1 LENKME
7 ISNNSKPKFWVSQAI
22 SLPSLLVYLTICL
35 TLLISPLAFAQ
46 EDETEEVIEAV
57 TIIGSSEDQKKLAG
71 SGQIISNADLL
82 KAMDTDIQKILTAVP
97 GVYMRTEEG
106 YGLRPNISIRGTAI
120 ERSAKVAIME
130 DGVLVAPSPYT
141 SSSAYYFPTTGRIH
155 SVEVLKGPAAVSQ
168 GPQTIGG
175 AINLISTPI
184 PNAPSGKFVQELG
197 ENGMMRTHAYYGGT
211 SGNFGGLIEVHEHE
225 SDGFDSIANVGGDT
239 GFDKSDLMVKARYKN
254 GNHSLTLK
262 MVDLDETSNQS
273 YVGLSQASFIANP
286 RQRYG
291 ATAYDKMMNDG
302 DQTSL
307 TYVGDFDSFN
317 VTFTSWQ
324 NDYYRDWFKV
334 SDFNNKKEHGEQ
346 DDINELISDANN
358 GSANAQAILN
368 GQLPVQI
375 EYKHN
380 NRYYTNEGYQFTI
393 NTSLGIHDLTL
404 GYRDMED
411 SESRVQAHEYADQ
424 AADGSLSA
432 LYGYVGLNNSNNR
445 LRESSAT
452 SYYLQDTMD
461 FGRLDVTLGYRSE
474 DYDQRHRRWSDPAGP
489 NLTLVRTGEAD
500 NRDTFT
506 ENDHTTQSFGATYEV
521 NENLTL
527 VAGFHEGMT
536 PMFGADPE
544 EADNTELG
552 IRYSGDAGDVEIFYF
567 SSEYS
572 NLAAECTLV
581 SGAACNP
588 DESAVFSGGSADVEG
603 LEFNGSWVLGG
614 DNGISYPIAL
624 AYTSTDATFNN
635 SSESDYFGVVA
646 AGDDLP
652 YIPSSSMSLVVGFI
666 TDSGLSGNVRL
677 IDVGSSCSIAA
688 CGTYNKIH
696 AHTILDLNLRKALN
710 EAMDVYVVLENA
722 TDDEDIISRAPSDGA
737 RSQKPRTLKVG
748 FSYKF

>member
-1 LENKME
+1 MGL
-7 ISNNSKPKFWVSQAI
+7 
-22 SLPSLLVYLTICL
+22 LTIL
-35 TLLISPLAFAQ
+35 FFAPAFAD
-46 EDETEEVIEAV
+46 EDTEEIIESV
-57 TIIGSSEDQKKLAG
+57 TIIGSAEDLRKLAG
-71 SGQIISNADLL
+71 SGQVISNDDLL

-97 GVYMRTEEG
+97 GIYMRTEEG

-184 PNAPSGKFVQELG
+184 PSSTSGKFIQELG

-211 SGNFGGLIEVHEHE
+211 SGNFGALVEVHEHE

-239 GFDKSDLMVKARYKN
+239 GFDKSDFVFKARYES
-254 GNHSLTLK
+254 GAHSLTLK

-273 YVGLSQASFIANP
+273 YVGLSQASFNANP
-286 RQRYG
+286 RVRYG

-302 DQTSL
+302 EQTSL
-307 TYVGDFDSFN
+307 TYVGDFENFN
-317 VTFTSWQ
+317 VQFTSWQ
-324 NDYYRDWFKV
+324 NDYHRDWFKV
-334 SDFNNKKEHGEQ
+334 SDFNNDKEHGEQ
-346 DDINELISDANN
+346 DDINELISAANN
-358 GSANAQAILN
+358 GSANAQAILD
-368 GQLPVQI
+368 GQLPVEI

-432 LYGYVGLNNSNNR
+432 LYGYIGLNNSNNR

-461 FGRLDVTLGYRSE
+461 FGKLDVTLGYRSE
-474 DYDQRHRRWSDPAGP
+474 DYDQRHRRWSDRAGP

-500 NRDTFT
+500 NRDTFAT
-506 ENDHTTQSFGATYEV
+506 NDHTTSSIGATYDLSD
-521 NENLTL
+521 NITL

-552 IRYSGDAGDVEIFYF
+552 VRYSEGTTDIELFYF

-572 NLAAECTLV
+572 NLAADCTNV
-581 SGAACNP
+581 TGASCNP
-588 DESAVFSGGSADVEG
+588 DESAVFSGGAADVEG
-603 LEFNGSWVLGG
+603 IEFSGSWILDG
-614 DNGISYPIAL
+614 DGVSYPIAL
-624 AYTSTDATFNN
+624 TYTSTDATFKN

-652 YIPSSSMSLVVGFI
+652 YVPSSSMSLVAGFV
-666 TDSGLSGNVRL
+666 TDNGLSGNMRL

-688 CGTYNKIH
+688 CGTYNKIN
-696 AHTILDLNLRKALN
+696 AHTIIDLNIRKALN
-710 EAMDVYVVLENA
+710 ESMDIYAIIENVS
-722 TDDEDIISRAPSDGA
+722 DDADIISRAPSDGA
-737 RSQKPRTLKVG
+737 RSQKPRTIKVG

>member
-1 LENKME
+1 MHDACNGITLEALDSFVKEELGPRCDINRLIGEHIGKQWVE
-7 ISNNSKPKFWVSQAI
+7 TLKPGK
-22 SLPSLLVYLTICL
+22 
-35 TLLISPLAFAQ
+35 LARQ
-46 EDETEEVIEAV
+46 EVKIEA
-57 TIIGSSEDQKKLAG
+57 SDK
-71 SGQIISNADLL
+71 DLDAWAKGVFKG
-82 KAMDTDIQKILTAVP
+82 KAMQQKQRHSPTPALLP
-97 GVYMRTEEG
+97 YSN
-106 YGLRPNISIRGTAI
+106 PQP
-120 ERSAKVAIME
+120 
-130 DGVLVAPSPYT
+130 APSPYA

-184 PNAPSGKFVQELG
+184 PSTPSGKFVQELG
-197 ENGMMRTHAYYGGT
+197 ENGMKRTHLYAGGT
-211 SGNFGGLIEVHEHE
+211 SGNFGGLVEVHEHE

-239 GFDKSDLMVKARYKN
+239 GFKKSDLMVKARYEN
-254 GNHSLTLK
+254 GNHSLTFK

-273 YVGLSQASFIANP
+273 YVGLSQASFNANP

-307 TYVGDFDSFN
+307 TYVGDFENFN

-334 SDFNNKKEHGEQ
+334 SDFNNKKAHGEQ

-358 GSANAQAILN
+358 GSANAQAILD
-368 GQLPVQI
+368 GKLPVQI

-380 NRYYTNEGYQFTI
+380 NRYYTNEGYQFSI

-411 SESRVQAHEYADQ
+411 SESRIQAHEYSDQ
-424 AADGSLSA
+424 AADGSLSPI
-432 LYGYVGLNNSNNR
+432 YGYVGLSGSNNR

-452 SYYLQDTMD
+452 SYYLQDKMD
-461 FGRLDVTLGYRSE
+461 FGKLDITLGYRSE
-474 DYDQRHRRWSDPAGP
+474 DYDQRHRRWGEGAGP
-489 NLTLVRTGEAD
+489 NLTAVRITSV
-500 NRDTFT
+500 RDTFAT
-506 ENDHTTQSFGATYEV
+506 NDHTTQSLGATYEV

-552 IRYSGDAGDVEIFYF
+552 IRYSDGAGDVEIFYF

-581 SGAACNP
+581 SGAACNA

-603 LEFNGSWVLGG
+603 LEFSGSWVFEG
-614 DNGISYPIAL
+614 NGVSYPIAVS
-624 AYTSTDATFNN
+624 YTSTDATFNN

-652 YIPSSSMSLVVGFI
+652 YIPSSSMSIVAGFI
-666 TDSGLSGNVRL
+666 SDNGFSGNMRL

-688 CGTYNKIH
+688 CGTYNKID

-710 EAMDVYVVLENA
+710 DAMDVYLIVENV
-722 TDDEDIISRAPSDGA
+722 TDDADIISRAPSEGA

>member
-1 LENKME
+1 MENWPNTHTKINFVIMG
-7 ISNNSKPKFWVSQAI
+7 
-22 SLPSLLVYLTICL
+22 LLTIL
-35 TLLISPLAFAQ
+35 FFVPAFA
-46 EDETEEVIEAV
+46 DENTEEIVESV
-57 TIIGSSEDQKKLAG
+57 TIIGTKEDQKNLAG
-71 SGQIISNADLL
+71 SGQIISNEDLL

-97 GVYMRTEEG
+97 GLYMRTEEG

-184 PNAPSGKFVQELG
+184 PDAPSGKFVQELG
-197 ENGMMRTHAYYGGT
+197 ENGMMRTHAYFGGT
-211 SGNFGGLIEVHEHE
+211 SGNFGGLVEVHEHE

-239 GFDKSDLMVKARYKN
+239 GFDKSDLMVKARYES
-254 GNHSLTLK
+254 GNHSLTFK

-273 YVGLSQASFIANP
+273 YVGLSQASFNANP
-286 RQRYG
+286 RLRYG

-302 DQTSL
+302 EQTSL
-307 TYVGDFDSFN
+307 TYVGNFENFN

-334 SDFNNKKEHGEQ
+334 SDFNNKKAHGEQ

-358 GSANAQAILN
+358 GSANAQAILD
-368 GQLPVQI
+368 GKLPVQI

-380 NRYYTNEGYQFTI
+380 NRYYTNEGYQFSI
-393 NTSLGIHDLTL
+393 NTSLGIHDLTI

-411 SESRVQAHEYADQ
+411 SESRIQAHEYADQ

-432 LYGYVGLNNSNNR
+432 LYGYVGLSGSNNR
-445 LRESSAT
+445 LRESSAK
-452 SYYLQDTMD
+452 SYYLQDKMD
-461 FGRLDVTLGYRSE
+461 FGKLDITVGYRSE
-474 DYDQRHRRWSDPAGP
+474 DYDQRHRRWGEGAGP
-489 NLTLVRTGEAD
+489 NLTAVRITSV
-500 NRDTFT
+500 RDTFAK
-506 ENDHTTQSFGATYEV
+506 NDHTTQSFGATYEV
-521 NENLTL
+521 SDNLTL

-552 IRYSGDAGDVEIFYF
+552 IRYNDGAGEVEIFYF

-581 SGAACNP
+581 SGAACNA

-603 LEFNGSWVLGG
+603 VEFNGSWVFQG
-614 DNGISYPIAL
+614 DGVSYPIAL

-652 YIPSSSMSLVVGFI
+652 YIPSSSMSLVAGFI
-666 TDSGLSGNVRL
+666 TDNGLSGNMRL

-688 CGTYNKIH
+688 CGTYNKIN
-696 AHTILDLNLRKALN
+696 AHTIIDLNLRKALN
-710 EAMDVYVVLENA
+710 DAMDVYVVVENVS
-722 TDDEDIISRAPSDGA
+722 DDADIISRAPSDGA
-737 RSQKPRTLKVG
+737 RSQKPRTIKVG

>member
-1 LENKME
+1 MENWPNIHTKINFVIMG
-7 ISNNSKPKFWVSQAI
+7 
-22 SLPSLLVYLTICL
+22 LLTIL
-35 TLLISPLAFAQ
+35 FFVPAFA
-46 EDETEEVIEAV
+46 DENTEEVIESV
-57 TIIGSSEDQKKLAG
+57 TIIGSAEDLRKLPG
-71 SGQIISNADLL
+71 SGQVISNDDLL

-184 PNAPSGKFVQELG
+184 PSTTSGKFIQELG
-197 ENGMMRTHAYYGGT
+197 ENGMMRTHAYFGGT
-211 SGNFGGLIEVHEHE
+211 SGNFGALVEVHEHE

-239 GFDKSDLMVKARYKN
+239 GFDKSDFVFKARYES
-254 GNHSLTLK
+254 GAHSLTLK

-273 YVGLSQASFIANP
+273 YVGLSQASFNANP
-286 RQRYG
+286 RVRYG

-302 DQTSL
+302 EQTSL
-307 TYVGDFDSFN
+307 TYVGDFENFN
-317 VTFTSWQ
+317 IQFTSWQ

-334 SDFNNKKEHGEQ
+334 SDFNNKKAHGEQ

-358 GSANAQAILN
+358 GSANAQAILD
-368 GQLPVQI
+368 GKLPVQI

-424 AADGSLSA
+424 AADGSLSP
-432 LYGYVGLNNSNNR
+432 LYGYIGLNNSNNR

-461 FGRLDVTLGYRSE
+461 FGKLDVTLGYRSE
-474 DYDQRHRRWSDPAGP
+474 DYDQRHRRWSDRAGP
-489 NLTLVRTGEAD
+489 NLTMVRTGEAD
-500 NRDTFT
+500 NRDTFAK
-506 ENDHTTQSFGATYEV
+506 NDHTTSSIGATYDLSDNV
-521 NENLTL
+521 TL

-552 IRYSGDAGDVEIFYF
+552 IRYSAGTTDIEAFYF

-581 SGAACNP
+581 SGAACNA
-588 DESAVFSGGSADVEG
+588 DESAVFSGGAADVEG
-603 LEFNGSWVLGG
+603 IELSGSWILEG
-614 DNGISYPIAL
+614 DGVSYPIAL
-624 AYTSTDATFNN
+624 AYTSTDATFKN

-652 YIPSSSMSLVVGFI
+652 YVPSSSMSLVAGFV
-666 TDSGLSGNVRL
+666 TNNGLSGNMRL

-688 CGTYNKIH
+688 CGTYNKIN
-696 AHTILDLNLRKALN
+696 AHTIIDLNIRKALN
-710 EAMDVYVVLENA
+710 DSMDIYAIIENVS
-722 TDDEDIISRAPSDGA
+722 DDADIISRAPSDGA
-737 RSQKPRTLKVG
+737 RSQKPRTIKVG

>member
-1 LENKME
+1 MG
-7 ISNNSKPKFWVSQAI
+7 
-22 SLPSLLVYLTICL
+22 LLTFLFFV
-35 TLLISPLAFAQ
+35 PAFA
-46 EDETEEVIEAV
+46 DENTEEVIESV
-57 TIIGSSEDQKKLAG
+57 TIIGSAEDLRKLPG
-71 SGQIISNADLL
+71 SGQVITNDDLL

-184 PNAPSGKFVQELG
+184 PSTTSGKFIQELG
-197 ENGMMRTHAYYGGT
+197 ENGMMRTHAYFGGT
-211 SGNFGGLIEVHEHE
+211 SGNFGALVEVHEHE

-239 GFDKSDLMVKARYKN
+239 GFDKSDFVFKARYES
-254 GNHSLTLK
+254 GAHSLILK

-273 YVGLSQASFIANP
+273 YVGLSQASFNANP
-286 RQRYG
+286 RVRYG

-302 DQTSL
+302 EQTSL
-307 TYVGDFDSFN
+307 TYVGNFQNLN
-317 VTFTSWQ
+317 VQFTSWQ
-324 NDYYRDWFKV
+324 NDYHRDWFKV
-334 SDFNNKKEHGEQ
+334 SDFNNKKAHGEQ

-358 GSANAQAILN
+358 GSSNAQAILD

-380 NRYYTNEGYQFTI
+380 NRYYTNEGYQFSI

-411 SESRVQAHEYADQ
+411 SESRIQAHEYADQ
-424 AADGSLSA
+424 AADGTLSA
-432 LYGYVGLNNSNNR
+432 IYGYVGLSGSNNR

-461 FGRLDVTLGYRSE
+461 FGKLDVTLGYRSE
-474 DYDQRHRRWSDPAGP
+474 DYDQRHRRWGEGAGP
-489 NLTLVRTGEAD
+489 NLTAVRITSV
-500 NRDTFT
+500 RDTFAT
-506 ENDHTTQSFGATYEV
+506 NDHTTSSIGATYDLSDNV
-521 NENLTL
+521 TL

-552 IRYSGDAGDVEIFYF
+552 IRYSAGATDIELFYF

-581 SGAACNP
+581 SGAACNA
-588 DESAVFSGGSADVEG
+588 DESAVFSGGAADVEG
-603 LEFNGSWVLGG
+603 IEFSGSWILEG
-614 DNGISYPIAL
+614 DGVSYPIAL
-624 AYTSTDATFNN
+624 AYTSTDATFKN

-652 YIPSSSMSLVVGFI
+652 YVPSSSMSLIAGFL
-666 TDSGLSGNVRL
+666 TDNGLSGNMRL

-688 CGTYNKIH
+688 CGTYNKIN
-696 AHTILDLNLRKALN
+696 AHTIIDLNLRKSLN
-710 EAMDVYVVLENA
+710 DSMDIYAIIENVS
-722 TDDEDIISRAPSDGA
+722 DDADIISRAPSEGA

>member
-1 LENKME
+1 MENWPNTHTK
-7 ISNNSKPKFWVSQAI
+7 IN
-22 SLPSLLVYLTICL
+22 LLIMGLLTIL
-35 TLLISPLAFAQ
+35 FFAPAFA
-46 EDETEEVIEAV
+46 DENTEEIVESV
-57 TIIGSSEDQKKLAG
+57 TIIGSKEDQKKLAG
-71 SGQIISNADLL
+71 SGQIISNKNLL

-184 PNAPSGKFVQELG
+184 PNTPSGKFVQELG
-197 ENGMMRTHAYYGGT
+197 ENGMMRTHAYYGVT
-211 SGNFGGLIEVHEHE
+211 SGNFGALVEMHEHE

-239 GFDKSDLMVKARYKN
+239 GFDKSDLMVKARYETE
-254 GNHSLTLK
+254 NHSLTFK

-273 YVGLSQASFIANP
+273 YVGLSQASFNANP
-286 RQRYG
+286 RVRYG

-302 DQTSL
+302 EQTSL
-307 TYVGDFDSFN
+307 TYVGDFENFN

-334 SDFNNKKEHGEQ
+334 SDFNNKKAHGEQ

-358 GSANAQAILN
+358 GSANAQAILD
-368 GQLPVQI
+368 GKLPVQI

-380 NRYYTNEGYQFTI
+380 NRYYTNEGYQFSI

-424 AADGSLSA
+424 AADGSLSP
-432 LYGYVGLNNSNNR
+432 LYGYIGLNNSNNR

-461 FGRLDVTLGYRSE
+461 FGRLDITVGYRSE
-474 DYDQRHRRWSDPAGP
+474 DYDQRHRRWSDRAGP
-489 NLTLVRTGEAD
+489 NLTMVRTGPAD
-500 NRDTFT
+500 NRDTFAT
-506 ENDHTTQSFGATYEV
+506 NDHTTQSFGATYEV
-521 NENLTL
+521 SENLTL

-552 IRYSGDAGDVEIFYF
+552 IRYKDGAGEVEIFYF

-581 SGAACNP
+581 SGAACNA

-603 LEFNGSWVLGG
+603 IEFNGSWIFDG
-614 DNGISYPIAL
+614 DGISYPVAI

-652 YIPSSSMSLVVGFI
+652 YIPSSSMALVAGFI
-666 TDSGLSGNVRL
+666 TDEGLSGNMRL
-677 IDVGSSCSIAA
+677 IDVGGSCSIAA

-696 AHTILDLNLRKALN
+696 AHTIIDLDLRKALN
-710 EAMDVYVVLENA
+710 DAMDLYVIVENV
-722 TDDEDIISRAPSDGA
+722 TDDADIISRAPSEGA
-737 RSQKPRTLKVG
+737 RSQKPRTIKVG

>member
-1 LENKME
+1 
-7 ISNNSKPKFWVSQAI
+7 
-22 SLPSLLVYLTICL
+22 
-35 TLLISPLAFAQ
+35 
-46 EDETEEVIEAV
+46 
-57 TIIGSSEDQKKLAG
+57 
-71 SGQIISNADLL
+71 
-82 KAMDTDIQKILTAVP
+82 MDTDIQKILTAVP
-97 GVYMRTEEG
+97 GIYMRTEEG

-184 PNAPSGKFVQELG
+184 PSSTSGKFIQELG

-211 SGNFGGLIEVHEHE
+211 SGNFGALVEVHEHE

-239 GFDKSDLMVKARYKN
+239 GFDKSDFVFKARYES
-254 GNHSLTLK
+254 GAHSLTLK

-273 YVGLSQASFIANP
+273 YVGLSQASFNANP
-286 RQRYG
+286 RVRYG

-302 DQTSL
+302 EQTSL
-307 TYVGDFDSFN
+307 TYVGDFENFN
-317 VTFTSWQ
+317 VQFTSWQ
-324 NDYYRDWFKV
+324 NDYHRDWFKV
-334 SDFNNKKEHGEQ
+334 SDFNNDKEHGEQ
-346 DDINELISDANN
+346 DDINELISAANN
-358 GSANAQAILN
+358 GSANAQAILD
-368 GQLPVQI
+368 GQLPVEI

-432 LYGYVGLNNSNNR
+432 LYGYIGLNNSNNR

-461 FGRLDVTLGYRSE
+461 FGKLDVTLGYRSE
-474 DYDQRHRRWSDPAGP
+474 DYDQRHRRWSDRAGP

-500 NRDTFT
+500 NRDTFAT
-506 ENDHTTQSFGATYEV
+506 NDHTTSSIGATYDLSD
-521 NENLTL
+521 NITL

-552 IRYSGDAGDVEIFYF
+552 IRYSEGTTDIELFYF

-572 NLAAECTLV
+572 NLAAECTNV
-581 SGAACNP
+581 TGASCNP
-588 DESAVFSGGSADVEG
+588 DESAVFSGGAADVEG
-603 LEFNGSWVLGG
+603 IEFSGSWILDG
-614 DNGISYPIAL
+614 DGVSYPIAL
-624 AYTSTDATFNN
+624 TYTSTDATFKN

-652 YIPSSSMSLVVGFI
+652 YVPSSSMSLVAGFV
-666 TDSGLSGNVRL
+666 TDNGLSGNMRL

-688 CGTYNKIH
+688 CGTYNKIN
-696 AHTILDLNLRKALN
+696 AHTIIDLNIRKALN
-710 EAMDVYVVLENA
+710 ESMDIYAIIENVS
-722 TDDEDIISRAPSDGA
+722 DDADIISRAPSDGA
-737 RSQKPRTLKVG
+737 RSQKPRTIKVG

>member
-1 LENKME
+1 MENWPNTHTK
-7 ISNNSKPKFWVSQAI
+7 IN
-22 SLPSLLVYLTICL
+22 LLIMGLLTIL
-35 TLLISPLAFAQ
+35 FFAPAFA
-46 EDETEEVIEAV
+46 DENTEEIVESV
-57 TIIGSSEDQKKLAG
+57 TIIGSKEDQKKLAG
-71 SGQIISNADLL
+71 SGQIISNKDLL

-184 PNAPSGKFVQELG
+184 PNTPSGKFVQELG

-211 SGNFGGLIEVHEHE
+211 SGNFGALVEVHEHE
-225 SDGFDSIANVGGDT
+225 SDGFDFIANVGGDT
-239 GFDKSDLMVKARYKN
+239 GFDKSDLMVKARYETA
-254 GNHSLTLK
+254 NHSLTFK

-273 YVGLSQASFIANP
+273 YVGLSQASFNANP
-286 RQRYG
+286 RARYG
-291 ATAYDKMMNDG
+291 ATAYDKMLNDG
-302 DQTSL
+302 EQTSL
-307 TYVGDFDSFN
+307 TYVGDFENFN

-334 SDFNNKKEHGEQ
+334 SDFNNKKAHGEQ

-358 GSANAQAILN
+358 GSANAQAILD
-368 GQLPVQI
+368 GKLPVQI

-380 NRYYTNEGYQFTI
+380 NRYYTNEGYQFSI

-424 AADGSLSA
+424 AADGSLSP
-432 LYGYVGLNNSNNR
+432 LYGYIGLNNSNNR

-461 FGRLDVTLGYRSE
+461 FGRLDITVGYRSE
-474 DYDQRHRRWSDPAGP
+474 DYDQRHRRWSDRAGP
-489 NLTLVRTGEAD
+489 NLTMVRTGLAD
-500 NRDTFT
+500 NRDTFAK
-506 ENDHTTQSFGATYEV
+506 NDHTTQSFGATYEV
-521 NENLTL
+521 SENLTL

-552 IRYSGDAGDVEIFYF
+552 IRYKDGAGEVEIFYF

-581 SGAACNP
+581 SGAACNA

-603 LEFNGSWVLGG
+603 IEFNGSWIFDG
-614 DNGISYPIAL
+614 DGISYPVAI

-652 YIPSSSMSLVVGFI
+652 YIPSSSMALVAGFI
-666 TDSGLSGNVRL
+666 TDEGLSGNMRL
-677 IDVGSSCSIAA
+677 IDVGGSCSIAA

-696 AHTILDLNLRKALN
+696 AHTIIDLDLRKALN
-710 EAMDVYVVLENA
+710 DAMDLYVIVENV
-722 TDDEDIISRAPSDGA
+722 TDDADIISRAPSEGA
-737 RSQKPRTLKVG
+737 RSQKPRTIKVG

>member
-1 LENKME
+1 MENWPNTHTKINFLIMG
-7 ISNNSKPKFWVSQAI
+7 
-22 SLPSLLVYLTICL
+22 LLTIL
-35 TLLISPLAFAQ
+35 FFAPAFAD
-46 EDETEEVIEAV
+46 EDTEEIIESV
-57 TIIGSSEDQKKLAG
+57 TIIGSAEDLRKLAG
-71 SGQIISNADLL
+71 SGQVISNDDLL

-97 GVYMRTEEG
+97 GIYMRTEEG

-184 PNAPSGKFVQELG
+184 PSFTSGKFIQELG

-211 SGNFGGLIEVHEHE
+211 SGNFGALVEVHEHE

-239 GFDKSDLMVKARYKN
+239 GFDKSDFVFKARYES
-254 GNHSLTLK
+254 GAHSLTLK

-273 YVGLSQASFIANP
+273 YVGLSQTSFNANP
-286 RQRYG
+286 RVRYG

-302 DQTSL
+302 EQTSL
-307 TYVGDFDSFN
+307 TYVGDFENFN
-317 VTFTSWQ
+317 VQFTSWQ
-324 NDYYRDWFKV
+324 NDYHRDWFKV
-334 SDFNNKKEHGEQ
+334 SDFNNDKEHGEQ
-346 DDINELISDANN
+346 DDINELISAANN
-358 GSANAQAILN
+358 GSANAQAILD
-368 GQLPVQI
+368 GQLPVEI

-432 LYGYVGLNNSNNR
+432 LYGYIGLNNSNNR

-461 FGRLDVTLGYRSE
+461 FGKLDVTLGYRSE
-474 DYDQRHRRWSDPAGP
+474 DYDQRHRRWSDRAGP

-500 NRDTFT
+500 NRDTFAT
-506 ENDHTTQSFGATYEV
+506 NDHTTSSIGATYDLSD
-521 NENLTL
+521 NITL

-552 IRYSGDAGDVEIFYF
+552 VRYSEGTIDIELFYF

-572 NLAAECTLV
+572 NLAAECTNV
-581 SGAACNP
+581 TGASCNP
-588 DESAVFSGGSADVEG
+588 DESAVFSGGAADVEG
-603 LEFNGSWVLGG
+603 IEFSGSWILDG
-614 DNGISYPIAL
+614 DGVSYPIAL
-624 AYTSTDATFNN
+624 TYTSTDATFKN

-652 YIPSSSMSLVVGFI
+652 YVPSSSMSLVAGFV
-666 TDSGLSGNVRL
+666 TDNGLSGNMRL

-688 CGTYNKIH
+688 CGTYNKIN
-696 AHTILDLNLRKALN
+696 AHTIIDLNIRKALN
-710 EAMDVYVVLENA
+710 ESMDIYAIIENVS
-722 TDDEDIISRAPSDGA
+722 DDADIISRAPSDGA
-737 RSQKPRTLKVG
+737 RSQKPRTIKVG

>member
-1 LENKME
+1 M
-7 ISNNSKPKFWVSQAI
+7 
-22 SLPSLLVYLTICL
+22 LTIL
-35 TLLISPLAFAQ
+35 FFAPAFA
-46 EDETEEVIEAV
+46 DENTEEIVESV
-57 TIIGSSEDQKKLAG
+57 TIIGSKDDQKKLAG
-71 SGQIISNADLL
+71 SGQIISNKDLL

-184 PNAPSGKFVQELG
+184 PNTPSGKFVQELG

-211 SGNFGGLIEVHEHE
+211 SGNFGALVEVHEHE

-239 GFDKSDLMVKARYKN
+239 GFDKSDLMVKARYETA
-254 GNHSLTLK
+254 NHSLTFK
-262 MVDLDETSNQS
+262 MVDLYETSNQS
-273 YVGLSQASFIANP
+273 YVGLSQASLNANP
-286 RQRYG
+286 RVRYG
-291 ATAYDKMMNDG
+291 ATAYDKMLNDG
-302 DQTSL
+302 EQTSL
-307 TYVGDFDSFN
+307 TYVGDFENFN

-334 SDFNNKKEHGEQ
+334 SDFNNKKAHGEQ

-358 GSANAQAILN
+358 GSANAQAILD
-368 GQLPVQI
+368 GKLPVQI

-380 NRYYTNEGYQFTI
+380 NRYYTNEGYQFSI

-424 AADGSLSA
+424 AADGSLSP
-432 LYGYVGLNNSNNR
+432 LYGYIGLNNSNNR

-461 FGRLDVTLGYRSE
+461 FGRLDITVGYRSE
-474 DYDQRHRRWSDPAGP
+474 DYDQRHRRLSDRAGP
-489 NLTLVRTGEAD
+489 NLTMVRTGPAD
-500 NRDTFT
+500 NRDTFAT
-506 ENDHTTQSFGATYEV
+506 NDHTTQSFGATYEV
-521 NENLTL
+521 SENLTL

-552 IRYSGDAGDVEIFYF
+552 IRYKDGAGEVEIFYF
-567 SSEYS
+567 YSEYS

-581 SGAACNP
+581 SGAACNA

-603 LEFNGSWVLGG
+603 IEFNGSWIFDG
-614 DNGISYPIAL
+614 DGISYPVAI

-635 SSESDYFGVVA
+635 SYESDYFGVVA

-652 YIPSSSMSLVVGFI
+652 YIPSSSMALVAGFI
-666 TDSGLSGNVRL
+666 TDEGLSGNMRL
-677 IDVGSSCSIAA
+677 IDVGGSCSIAA

-696 AHTILDLNLRKALN
+696 AHTIIDLDLRKALN
-710 EAMDVYVVLENA
+710 DAMDLYVIVENV
-722 TDDEDIISRAPSDGA
+722 TDDADIISRAQSEGA
-737 RSQKPRTLKVG
+737 RSQKPRTIKVG

>member
-1 LENKME
+1 MGL
-7 ISNNSKPKFWVSQAI
+7 
-22 SLPSLLVYLTICL
+22 LTIL
-35 TLLISPLAFAQ
+35 FFAPAFA
-46 EDETEEVIEAV
+46 DDNTEEIVESV
-57 TIIGSSEDQKKLAG
+57 TIIGSKEDQKNLAG
-71 SGQIISNADLL
+71 SGQIISNDDLL

-97 GVYMRTEEG
+97 GLYMRTEEG

-155 SVEVLKGPAAVSQ
+155 TVEVLKGPAAVSQ

-197 ENGMMRTHAYYGGT
+197 ENGMKRTHFYAGGT
-211 SGNFGGLIEVHEHE
+211 SGNFGGLVEVHEHE

-239 GFDKSDLMVKARYKN
+239 GFDKSDLMIKARYEN

-273 YVGLSQASFIANP
+273 YVGLSQASFNANP

-307 TYVGDFDSFN
+307 TYVGNFENFN

-324 NDYYRDWFKV
+324 NDYHRDWFKV
-334 SDFNNKKEHGEQ
+334 SDFNNDKEHGEQ

-358 GSANAQAILN
+358 GSANAQAILD
-368 GQLPVQI
+368 GQLPVEI

-380 NRYYTNEGYQFTI
+380 NRYYTNEGYQFSI
-393 NTSLGIHDLTL
+393 NTTLGIHDLTV

-432 LYGYVGLNNSNNR
+432 LYGYIGLNNSNNR

-461 FGRLDVTLGYRSE
+461 FGRLNVTLGYRSE
-474 DYDQRHRRWSDPAGP
+474 DYDQRHRRWSDRAGP
-489 NLTLVRTGEAD
+489 NLTMVRTGEAD
-500 NRDTFT
+500 NRDTFAT
-506 ENDHTTQSFGATYEV
+506 NDHTTQSFGATYEV

-552 IRYSGDAGDVEIFYF
+552 IRYSDGAGDVEIFYF

-603 LEFNGSWVLGG
+603 LEFNGSWVFDG
-614 DNGISYPIAL
+614 DGVSYPVSI

-652 YIPSSSMSLVVGFI
+652 YIPISSMSLVAGFV
-666 TDSGLSGNVRL
+666 TDSGLSGNMRL

-710 EAMDVYVVLENA
+710 DAMDVYVIVENV
-722 TDDEDIISRAPSDGA
+722 TDDEDIISRAPSEGA

>member
-1 LENKME
+1 
-7 ISNNSKPKFWVSQAI
+7 
-22 SLPSLLVYLTICL
+22 
-35 TLLISPLAFAQ
+35 
-46 EDETEEVIEAV
+46 
-57 TIIGSSEDQKKLAG
+57 
-71 SGQIISNADLL
+71 
-82 KAMDTDIQKILTAVP
+82 MDTDIQKILTAVP

-120 ERSAKVAIME
+120 ERSAKVAVME

-184 PNAPSGKFVQELG
+184 PSTNSGKFVQELG
-197 ENGMMRTHAYYGGT
+197 ENGMMRTHAYFGGT
-211 SGNFGGLIEVHEHE
+211 SGNFGALVEVHEHE

-239 GFDKSDLMVKARYKN
+239 GFDKSDFMVKARYES
-254 GNHSLTLK
+254 GAHSLTFK

-273 YVGLSQASFIANP
+273 YVGLSQASFNANP
-286 RQRYG
+286 RVRYG

-302 DQTSL
+302 EQTSL
-307 TYVGDFDSFN
+307 TYVGNFENFN
-317 VTFTSWQ
+317 VQFTSWQ
-324 NDYYRDWFKV
+324 NDYHRDWFKV
-334 SDFNNKKEHGEQ
+334 SDFNNDKEHGEQ

-358 GSANAQAILN
+358 GSANAQAILD
-368 GQLPVQI
+368 GQLPVEI

-380 NRYYTNEGYQFTI
+380 NRYYTNEGYQFTV

-411 SESRVQAHEYADQ
+411 SESRIQAHEYADQ

-432 LYGYVGLNNSNNR
+432 LYGYVGLSGSNNR

-461 FGRLDVTLGYRSE
+461 FGKLDITVGYRSE
-474 DYDQRHRRWSDPAGP
+474 DYDQRHRRWGEGAGP
-489 NLTLVRTGEAD
+489 NLTAVRVTSV
-500 NRDTFT
+500 RDTFAT
-506 ENDHTTQSFGATYEV
+506 NDHTTQSFGATYEV
-521 NENLTL
+521 NEKLTL

-552 IRYSGDAGDVEIFYF
+552 IRYSDGATNIEMFYF
-567 SSEYS
+567 ASEYS

-581 SGAACNP
+581 SGAACNA

-603 LEFNGSWVLGG
+603 LEFSGSWIFEG
-614 DNGISYPIAL
+614 DGVSYPVAL

-652 YIPSSSMSLVVGFI
+652 YIPSSSMSLVAGFV
-666 TDSGLSGNVRL
+666 TENGLSGNMRL

-688 CGTYNKIH
+688 CGIYNKIH
-696 AHTILDLNLRKALN
+696 AHTIIDLNIRKALSDS
-710 EAMDVYVVLENA
+710 MDIYAIIENVS
-722 TDDEDIISRAPSDGA
+722 DDADIISRAPSEGA

>member
-1 LENKME
+1 MENWPNFHTKINFVIMG
-7 ISNNSKPKFWVSQAI
+7 
-22 SLPSLLVYLTICL
+22 LLTIL
-35 TLLISPLAFAQ
+35 FFVPAFA
-46 EDETEEVIEAV
+46 DENTEEVIESV
-57 TIIGSSEDQKKLAG
+57 TIIGSAEDQRKLAG
-71 SGQIISNADLL
+71 SGQIISNEDLS

-97 GVYMRTEEG
+97 SVYMRTEEG

-120 ERSAKVAIME
+120 ERSAKVAVME

-184 PNAPSGKFVQELG
+184 PNTTSGKFVQELG
-197 ENGMMRTHAYYGGT
+197 ENGMMRTHAYFGGT
-211 SGNFGGLIEVHEHE
+211 SGNFGALVEVHEHE

-239 GFDKSDLMVKARYKN
+239 GFDKSDLMVKARYES
-254 GNHSLTLK
+254 GTHSLTLK
-262 MVDLDETSNQS
+262 MVDLDENSNQS
-273 YVGLSQASFIANP
+273 YVGLSQASFNANP
-286 RQRYG
+286 RVRYG

-302 DQTSL
+302 EQTSL
-307 TYVGDFDSFN
+307 TYVGDFENFN
-317 VTFTSWQ
+317 VQFTSWQ
-324 NDYYRDWFKV
+324 NDYHRDWFKV
-334 SDFNNKKEHGEQ
+334 SDFNNDKEHGEQ

-358 GSANAQAILN
+358 GSANAQAILD
-368 GQLPVQI
+368 GQLPVEI

-380 NRYYTNEGYQFTI
+380 NRYYTNEGYQFSI
-393 NTSLGIHDLTL
+393 NTTLGIHDLTV

-424 AADGSLSA
+424 AADGSLSP
-432 LYGYVGLNNSNNR
+432 LYGYIGLNNSNNR

-461 FGRLDVTLGYRSE
+461 FGRLNVTVGYRSE
-474 DYDQRHRRWSDPAGP
+474 DYDQRHRRWSDRAGP
-489 NLTLVRTGEAD
+489 NLTMVRTGEAD
-500 NRDTFT
+500 NRDTFAT
-506 ENDHTTQSFGATYEV
+506 NDHTTSSIGATYDLSDSV
-521 NENLTL
+521 TL

-552 IRYSGDAGDVEIFYF
+552 IRYSEGTTDIELFYF

-572 NLAAECTLV
+572 NLAAECTNV
-581 SGAACNP
+581 TGASCNP
-588 DESAVFSGGSADVEG
+588 DESAVFSGGAADVEG
-603 LEFNGSWVLGG
+603 IEFSGSWILDG
-614 DNGISYPIAL
+614 DGVSYPIAL
-624 AYTSTDATFNN
+624 TYTSTDATFKN

-652 YIPSSSMSLVVGFI
+652 YVPSSSMSLVAGFL
-666 TDSGLSGNVRL
+666 TDNGLSGNMRI

-688 CGTYNKIH
+688 CGTYNKIN
-696 AHTILDLNLRKALN
+696 AHTIIDINIRKSLNDS
-710 EAMDVYVVLENA
+710 MDIYAIIENIS
-722 TDDEDIISRAPSDGA
+722 DDADIISRAPSEGA

>member
-1 LENKME
+1 MENWPNIHTKINFVIMG
-7 ISNNSKPKFWVSQAI
+7 
-22 SLPSLLVYLTICL
+22 LLTIL
-35 TLLISPLAFAQ
+35 FFVPAFA
-46 EDETEEVIEAV
+46 DEEEVIESV
-57 TIIGSSEDQKKLAG
+57 TIIGSAEDQRKLAG
-71 SGQIISNADLL
+71 SGQIISNDDLL
-82 KAMDTDIQKILTAVP
+82 KPMDTDIQKILTAVP

-184 PNAPSGKFVQELG
+184 PSTNSGKFVQELG
-197 ENGMMRTHAYYGGT
+197 ENGMMRTHAYFGGT
-211 SGNFGGLIEVHEHE
+211 SGNFGALVEVHEHE

-239 GFDKSDLMVKARYKN
+239 GFDKSDFMVKARYES
-254 GNHSLTLK
+254 GAHSLTFK

-273 YVGLSQASFIANP
+273 YVGLSQASFNANP
-286 RQRYG
+286 RVRYG

-307 TYVGDFDSFN
+307 TYVGNFENFN
-317 VTFTSWQ
+317 VQFTSWQ
-324 NDYYRDWFKV
+324 NDYHRDWFKV
-334 SDFNNKKEHGEQ
+334 SDFNNDKEHGEQ

-358 GSANAQAILN
+358 GSANAQAILD
-368 GQLPVQI
+368 GQLPVEI

-380 NRYYTNEGYQFTI
+380 NRYYTNEGYQFTV

-432 LYGYVGLNNSNNR
+432 LYGYIGLNNSNNR

-461 FGRLDVTLGYRSE
+461 FGRLDITVGYRSE
-474 DYDQRHRRWSDPAGP
+474 DYDQRHRRWSDRAGP
-489 NLTLVRTGEAD
+489 NLTLVRTGPAD
-500 NRDTFT
+500 NRDTFA

-521 NENLTL
+521 NEKLTL

-552 IRYSGDAGDVEIFYF
+552 IRYSDGATNIEMFYF
-567 SSEYS
+567 ASEYS

-588 DESAVFSGGSADVEG
+588 DESAVFSGGSADVDG
-603 LEFNGSWVLGG
+603 LEFSGSWIFEG
-614 DNGISYPIAL
+614 DGVSYPVAL

-652 YIPSSSMSLVVGFI
+652 YIPSSSMSLVAGFV
-666 TDSGLSGNVRL
+666 TESGLSGNMRL

-688 CGTYNKIH
+688 CGIYNKIH
-696 AHTILDLNLRKALN
+696 AHTIIDLNIRKALSDS
-710 EAMDVYVVLENA
+710 MDIYAIIENVS
-722 TDDEDIISRAPSDGA
+722 DDADIISRAPSEGA
-737 RSQKPRTLKVG
+737 RSQKPRTLKAG

>member
-1 LENKME
+1 MENWPNTHTKINFLIMG
-7 ISNNSKPKFWVSQAI
+7 
-22 SLPSLLVYLTICL
+22 LLTIL
-35 TLLISPLAFAQ
+35 FFAPAFAD
-46 EDETEEVIEAV
+46 EDTEEIIESV
-57 TIIGSSEDQKKLAG
+57 TIIGSAEDLRKLAG
-71 SGQIISNADLL
+71 SGQVISNDDLL

-97 GVYMRTEEG
+97 GIYMRTEEG

-184 PNAPSGKFVQELG
+184 PSSTSGKFIQELG

-211 SGNFGGLIEVHEHE
+211 SGNFGALVEVHEHE
-225 SDGFDSIANVGGDT
+225 SDGFDSIANVGGET
-239 GFDKSDLMVKARYKN
+239 GFDKSDFVFKARYES
-254 GNHSLTLK
+254 GAHSLTLK

-273 YVGLSQASFIANP
+273 YVGLSQASFNANP
-286 RQRYG
+286 RVRYG

-302 DQTSL
+302 EQTSL
-307 TYVGDFDSFN
+307 IYVGDFENFN
-317 VTFTSWQ
+317 VQFTSWQ
-324 NDYYRDWFKV
+324 NDYHRDWFKV
-334 SDFNNKKEHGEQ
+334 SDFNNDKEHGEQ
-346 DDINELISDANN
+346 DDINELISAANN
-358 GSANAQAILN
+358 GSANAQAILD
-368 GQLPVQI
+368 GQLPVEI

-432 LYGYVGLNNSNNR
+432 LYGYIGLNNSNNR

-461 FGRLDVTLGYRSE
+461 FGKLDVTLGYRSE
-474 DYDQRHRRWSDPAGP
+474 DYDQRHRRWSDRAGP

-500 NRDTFT
+500 NRDTFAT
-506 ENDHTTQSFGATYEV
+506 NDHTTSSIGATYDLSD
-521 NENLTL
+521 NITL

-552 IRYSGDAGDVEIFYF
+552 VRYSEGTTDIELFYF

-572 NLAAECTLV
+572 NLAGECTNV
-581 SGAACNP
+581 TGASCNP
-588 DESAVFSGGSADVEG
+588 DESAVFSGGAADVEG
-603 LEFNGSWVLGG
+603 IEFSGSWILDG
-614 DNGISYPIAL
+614 DGVSYPIAL
-624 AYTSTDATFNN
+624 TYTSTDATFKN

-652 YIPSSSMSLVVGFI
+652 YVPSSSMSLVAGFVN
-666 TDSGLSGNVRL
+666 DNGLSGNMRL

-688 CGTYNKIH
+688 CGTYNKIN
-696 AHTILDLNLRKALN
+696 AHTIIDLNIRKALN
-710 EAMDVYVVLENA
+710 ESMDIYAIIENVS
-722 TDDEDIISRAPSDGA
+722 DDADIISRAPSDGA
-737 RSQKPRTLKVG
+737 RSQKPRTIKVG

>member
-1 LENKME
+1 MGL
-7 ISNNSKPKFWVSQAI
+7 
-22 SLPSLLVYLTICL
+22 
-35 TLLISPLAFAQ
+35 LLILFFVPAFA
-46 EDETEEVIEAV
+46 DENTEEVIESV
-57 TIIGSSEDQKKLAG
+57 TIIGSAEDQRKLAG
-71 SGQIISNADLL
+71 SGQVISNDELL

-120 ERSAKVAIME
+120 ERSAKVAVME

-141 SSSAYYFPTTGRIH
+141 SSSAYYFPTTGRIYA
-155 SVEVLKGPAAVSQ
+155 VEVLKGPAAVSQ

-184 PNAPSGKFVQELG
+184 PNTTSGKFVQELG
-197 ENGMMRTHAYYGGT
+197 ENGMMRTHAYFGGT
-211 SGNFGGLIEVHEHE
+211 SGNFGALVEVHEHE

-239 GFDKSDLMVKARYKN
+239 GFDKSDFVFKARYES
-254 GNHSLTLK
+254 GAHSLTLK
-262 MVDLDETSNQS
+262 MVDLDEVSNQS
-273 YVGLSQASFIANP
+273 YVGLSQASFNANP
-286 RQRYG
+286 RVRYG

-302 DQTSL
+302 EQTSL
-307 TYVGDFDSFN
+307 TYVGDFENFN
-317 VTFTSWQ
+317 VQFTSWQ
-324 NDYYRDWFKV
+324 NDYHRDWFKV
-334 SDFNNKKEHGEQ
+334 SDFNNKKAHGEQ

-358 GSANAQAILN
+358 GSSNAQAILD

-380 NRYYTNEGYQFTI
+380 NRYYTNEGYQFSI

-411 SESRVQAHEYADQ
+411 SESRIQAHEYADQ

-432 LYGYVGLNNSNNR
+432 IYGYVGLSGSNNR

-461 FGRLDVTLGYRSE
+461 FGKLDLTVGYRSE
-474 DYDQRHRRWSDPAGP
+474 DYDQRHRRWGEGAGP
-489 NLTLVRTGEAD
+489 NLTAVRITSV
-500 NRDTFT
+500 RDTFAT
-506 ENDHTTQSFGATYEV
+506 NDHTTSSIGATYDLSDNV
-521 NENLTL
+521 TL

-552 IRYSGDAGDVEIFYF
+552 IRYSEGTTDIELFYF
-567 SSEYS
+567 SSEYA
-572 NLAAECTLV
+572 NLSAECTLV
-581 SGAACNP
+581 SGAACNA
-588 DESAVFSGGSADVEG
+588 DESAVFSGGEADVEG
-603 LEFNGSWVLGG
+603 LEFSGSWILEG
-614 DNGISYPIAL
+614 DGVSYPIAL
-624 AYTSTDATFNN
+624 AYTSTDATFKN

-652 YIPSSSMSLVVGFI
+652 YVPSSSMSLVAGFL
-666 TDSGLSGNVRL
+666 TENGLSGNMRI

-688 CGTYNKIH
+688 CGTYNKIN
-696 AHTILDLNLRKALN
+696 AHTIIDLNIRKSLN
-710 EAMDVYVVLENA
+710 DSMDIYAIIENVS
-722 TDDEDIISRAPSDGA
+722 DDADIISRAPSEGA
-737 RSQKPRTLKVG
+737 RSQKPRTIKVG

>member
-1 LENKME
+1 MENWPNIHTKINFVIMG
-7 ISNNSKPKFWVSQAI
+7 
-22 SLPSLLVYLTICL
+22 LLTIL
-35 TLLISPLAFAQ
+35 FFVPAFA
-46 EDETEEVIEAV
+46 DEEEVIESV
-57 TIIGSSEDQKKLAG
+57 TIIGSVEDQRKLAG
-71 SGQIISNADLL
+71 SGQIISNDDLL

-120 ERSAKVAIME
+120 ERSAKVAVME

-184 PNAPSGKFVQELG
+184 PSTNSGKFVQELG
-197 ENGMMRTHAYYGGT
+197 ENGMMRTHAYFGGT
-211 SGNFGGLIEVHEHE
+211 SGNFGALVEVHEHE

-239 GFDKSDLMVKARYKN
+239 GFDKSDFMVKARYES
-254 GNHSLTLK
+254 GAHSLTFK

-273 YVGLSQASFIANP
+273 YVGLSQASFNANP
-286 RQRYG
+286 RVRYG

-302 DQTSL
+302 EQTSL
-307 TYVGDFDSFN
+307 TYVGNFENFN
-317 VTFTSWQ
+317 VQFTSWQ
-324 NDYYRDWFKV
+324 NDYHRDWFKV
-334 SDFNNKKEHGEQ
+334 SDFNNDKEHGEQ

-358 GSANAQAILN
+358 GSANAQAILD
-368 GQLPVQI
+368 GQLPVEI

-380 NRYYTNEGYQFTI
+380 NRYYTNEGYQFTV

-411 SESRVQAHEYADQ
+411 SESRIQAHEYADQ

-432 LYGYVGLNNSNNR
+432 LYGYVGLSGSNNR

-461 FGRLDVTLGYRSE
+461 FGKLDITVGYRSE
-474 DYDQRHRRWSDPAGP
+474 DYDQRHRRWGEGAGP
-489 NLTLVRTGEAD
+489 NLTAVRVTSV
-500 NRDTFT
+500 RDTFAT
-506 ENDHTTQSFGATYEV
+506 NDHTTQSFGATYEV
-521 NENLTL
+521 NEKLTL

-552 IRYSGDAGDVEIFYF
+552 IRYSDGATNIEMFYF
-567 SSEYS
+567 ASEYS

-581 SGAACNP
+581 SGAACNA

-603 LEFNGSWVLGG
+603 LEFSGSWIFEG
-614 DNGISYPIAL
+614 DGVSYPVAL

-652 YIPSSSMSLVVGFI
+652 YIPSSSMSLVAGFV
-666 TDSGLSGNVRL
+666 TENGLSGNMRL

-688 CGTYNKIH
+688 CGIYNKIH
-696 AHTILDLNLRKALN
+696 AHTIIDLNIRKALSDS
-710 EAMDVYVVLENA
+710 MDIYAIIENVS
-722 TDDEDIISRAPSDGA
+722 DDADIISRAPSEGA

>member
-1 LENKME
+1 MENWPNIHTKINFVIMG
-7 ISNNSKPKFWVSQAI
+7 
-22 SLPSLLVYLTICL
+22 LLTIL
-35 TLLISPLAFAQ
+35 FFAPAFA
-46 EDETEEVIEAV
+46 DENTEEVIESV
-57 TIIGSSEDQKKLAG
+57 TIIGSAEDQRKLAG
-71 SGQIISNADLL
+71 SGQIISNEDLL

-120 ERSAKVAIME
+120 ERSAKVAVME

-184 PNAPSGKFVQELG
+184 PNTTSGKFVQELG
-197 ENGMMRTHAYYGGT
+197 ENGMMRTHAYFGGT
-211 SGNFGGLIEVHEHE
+211 SGNFGALVEVHEHE

-239 GFDKSDLMVKARYKN
+239 GFDKSDFVFKARYES
-254 GNHSLTLK
+254 GAHSLTLK
-262 MVDLDETSNQS
+262 MVDLDEISNQS
-273 YVGLSQASFIANP
+273 YVGLSQASFNANP
-286 RQRYG
+286 RVRYG

-302 DQTSL
+302 EQTSL
-307 TYVGDFDSFN
+307 TYVGDFENFN
-317 VTFTSWQ
+317 VQFTSWQ
-324 NDYYRDWFKV
+324 NDYHRDWFKV
-334 SDFNNKKEHGEQ
+334 SDFNNDKEHGEQ

-358 GSANAQAILN
+358 GSANAQAILD
-368 GQLPVQI
+368 GQLPVEI

-424 AADGSLSA
+424 AADGSLSP
-432 LYGYVGLNNSNNR
+432 LYGYIGLNNSNNR

-461 FGRLDVTLGYRSE
+461 FGRLDVTVGYRSE
-474 DYDQRHRRWSDPAGP
+474 DYDQRHRRWSDRAGP
-489 NLTLVRTGEAD
+489 NLTMVRTGEAD
-500 NRDTFT
+500 NRDTFAT
-506 ENDHTTQSFGATYEV
+506 NDHTTSSIGATYDLSDNV
-521 NENLTL
+521 TL

-544 EADNTELG
+544 EAENTELG
-552 IRYSGDAGDVEIFYF
+552 MRYSKGTTDIELFYF

-581 SGAACNP
+581 SGAACNA
-588 DESAVFSGGSADVEG
+588 DESAIFSGGAADVEG
-603 LEFNGSWVLGG
+603 IEFSGSWILEG
-614 DNGISYPIAL
+614 DGVSYPIAL

-652 YIPSSSMSLVVGFI
+652 YIPSSSMSLVAGFV
-666 TDSGLSGNVRL
+666 TDNGLSGNMRL

-696 AHTILDLNLRKALN
+696 AHTIIDLNLRKALTDS
-710 EAMDVYVVLENA
+710 MDIYAIIENVS
-722 TDDEDIISRAPSDGA
+722 DDADIISRAPSEGA